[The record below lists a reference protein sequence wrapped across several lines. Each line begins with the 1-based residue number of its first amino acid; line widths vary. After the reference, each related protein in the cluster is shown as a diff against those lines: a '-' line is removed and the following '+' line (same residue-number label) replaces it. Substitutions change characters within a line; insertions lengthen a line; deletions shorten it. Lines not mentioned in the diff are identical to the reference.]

1 MDRNI
6 SLEEFRSVLDEIWKE
21 VDSKIHEAESKSK
34 NKSASEYYC
43 SDMKGYSRGL
53 SHARHSII
61 LRLEK
66 RFLEDKG

>member
-6 SLEEFRSVLDEIWKE
+6 SKEELRAVLDEIWEE
-21 VDSKIHEAESKSK
+21 VGVEIYEADDKSR

-53 SHARHSII
+53 SHARDSII
-61 LRLEK
+61 SRLEK
-66 RFLEDKG
+66 RFLGDK

>member
-6 SLEEFRSVLDEIWKE
+6 SLEEFRTVLDEIWKE
-21 VDSKIHEAESKSK
+21 FDSEIYKADRESK

-61 LRLEK
+61 SRLEK